1 MLHLIQKSPFQ
12 SQCLNECLKVAS
24 DSDSFLLMLDG
35 TYALQSSNFLNHEKI
50 TNNKNIFVLEDDL
63 LARGLSIPVNQG
75 KNITTINYQNFV
87 DLTLNNS
94 KTISWY

>member
-1 MLHLIQKSPFQ
+1 
-12 SQCLNECLKVAS
+12 
-24 DSDSFLLMLDG
+24 MLDG
-35 TYALQSSNFLNHEKI
+35 TYALQSSNFLTHEKI

-75 KNITTINYQNFV
+75 KNITAINYQNFV
-87 DLTLNNS
+87 ELTLNNS